1 MNLRNLKAL
10 SSVSLGWRALVLC
23 LFIVA
28 CGGGVDTGGTGGNAS
43 ASFVSG
49 PITGFGSVIVNGVR
63 FDDSAANLSVADAE
77 GTKRS
82 RDDLK
87 LGMTVELRGSGIT
100 TDASGVSTGTASSIV
115 YGSAVLGPIVTIDPT
130 GRSLVVLGQTV
141 NVLTTTVFDASL
153 GGALNA
159 LAVGDVVEVYALFD
173 AKTSRYNATRI
184 ERKASATSFQ
194 LRGVVAALDTGIARS
209 FTIGTERISYATVAA
224 SEVPA
229 GLANDS
235 FVRVDV
241 EPTLVS
247 GVSNAL
253 RFRTGVSEPQ
263 ERDEVR
269 IEGLI
274 SAFTTSAS
282 FSVDGRAIDASKAT
296 FPDGTA
302 GLAVGVRVALE
313 GTVSNGSLSAT
324 RVQIRSQAEVETEG
338 FELRGS
344 ITSIDR
350 TARTFVLR
358 GVTVDYSGPLG
369 PVDYREGNEAT
380 LDVTVSVRVRGR
392 LSIDGT
398 RLVATRIEFRS

>member
-1 MNLRNLKAL
+1 MIFRQICSALRR
-10 SSVSLGWRALVLC
+10 VRIGWRTLVPC
-23 LFIVA
+23 LFLVA
-28 CGGGVDTGGTGGNAS
+28 CGGGVDSGGTGGNAT
-43 ASFVSG
+43 SFVSG

-63 FDDSAANLSVADAE
+63 FDDSVASVSDAE
-77 GTKRS
+77 GTGRS

-100 TDASGVSTGTASSIV
+100 TDSSGASTGTAASIV
-115 YGSAVLGPIVTIDPT
+115 YGSAILGPIVMIDLT
-130 GRSLVVLGQTV
+130 GASLIVLGQTV

-153 GGALNA
+153 GGALSA
-159 LAVGDVVEVYALFD
+159 LANGDVVEVYALFD
-173 AKTSRYNATRI
+173 AATNRYNATRI

-194 LRGVVAALDTGIARS
+194 LRGVVAALDAVARS
-209 FTIGTERISYATVAA
+209 FTIGTERISYATLAA

-229 GLANDS
+229 GLANGS

-241 EPTLVS
+241 QTTLVG
-247 GVSNAL
+247 GVRSAL
-253 RFRTGVSEPQ
+253 RFRNGASQPQ
-263 ERDEVR
+263 DRDEVR

-274 SAFTTSAS
+274 SAFTSSAN
-282 FSVDGRAIDASKAT
+282 FSVDGRAIDASKAA

-313 GTVSNGSLSAT
+313 GMVSSGSVSAT
-324 RVQIRSQAEVETEG
+324 QVEIRSQAEVENNG

-350 TARTFVLR
+350 ANRTFVLR

-369 PVDYREGNEAT
+369 PVEYKDGNEAT
-380 LDVTVSVRVRGR
+380 LNSAVNVRVRGR
-392 LSIDGT
+392 LSSDGT
-398 RLVATRIEFRS
+398 RLVATRIEFKS